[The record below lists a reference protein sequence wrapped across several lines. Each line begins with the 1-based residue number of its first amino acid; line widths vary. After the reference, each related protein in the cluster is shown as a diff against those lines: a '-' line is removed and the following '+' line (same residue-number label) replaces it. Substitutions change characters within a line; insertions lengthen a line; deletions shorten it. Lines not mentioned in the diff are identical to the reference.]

1 MRSIQHDGLVVVVV
15 VVVVGLL
22 LTLLCTHTGAME

>member
-1 MRSIQHDGLVVVVV
+1 MAIDVM

-22 LTLLCTHTGAME
+22 LTLLVVPLGVPL